1 LFKKELLGKR
11 FKKGV
16 HFEDIQLIP
25 QLLLECETIAQTQNF
40 HYQYLERTD
49 SITKTHTEKGL
60 DILKAVM
67 DVERFLKIRYASERK
82 SLKIFRFLKEFILFW
97 LIWLL

>member
-1 LFKKELLGKR
+1 
-11 FKKGV
+11 
-16 HFEDIQLIP
+16 
-25 QLLLECETIAQTQNF
+25 LLECETIAQTQNF

-67 DVERFLKIRYASERK
+67 DVEQVFEKSKYASERK

>member
-1 LFKKELLGKR
+1 LPVINYLKNFLIRKDLKKEFILKIFSLS
-11 FKKGV
+11 
-16 HFEDIQLIP
+16 

-60 DILKAVM
+60 DILKAVQ
-67 DVERFLKIRYASERK
+67 DVESVFSQSVYAHKKK
-82 SLKIFRFLKEFILFW
+82 S
-97 LIWLL
+97 